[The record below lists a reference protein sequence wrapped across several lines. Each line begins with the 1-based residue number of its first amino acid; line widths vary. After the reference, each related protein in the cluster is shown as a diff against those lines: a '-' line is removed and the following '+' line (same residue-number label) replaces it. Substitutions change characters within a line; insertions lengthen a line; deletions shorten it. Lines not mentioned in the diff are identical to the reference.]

1 VVLLVAVGIVV
12 GRTPALAQSAADL
25 SQRMVVDALVDDY
38 TPLEAVFRNADVCT
52 LVAPPDSCGADEE
65 PSDDSAWSFLQDTTQ
80 IHVTWDAER
89 LYLASNAAIAGHAL
103 LLLLD
108 YTSEGLTAM
117 SNLRAW
123 RRALLFGPALRPDAF
138 IAVRD
143 AARTPELWRVTGREA
158 LERVSLD
165 AYAGV
170 ANFADEAPARAL
182 EVAIPWQVLFP
193 NAPRAVNPDTL
204 APETSMFVL
213 PLDSSIRGLR
223 LAAVV
228 VHAQEGLG
236 AADVAPDGRQSPALD
251 PRLPTLA
258 DRAAR
263 VDWDAQGEG
272 SLRFVDFG
280 VAVQT
285 QSAPRFVSDAPGA
298 PTPAVRVEDVF
309 TFRADDPQVA
319 TRSTLPDVGIEVGF
333 SFHLAAPAPDVVY
346 LTATVFS
353 MRGEHVIDLYRDE
366 RRSCRTSP
374 APYGC
379 YGDVARDRW
388 NGHDARGLPV
398 PGGVYVLYLSA
409 GPSPGTVVS
418 RASHT
423 IAVVN

>member
-1 VVLLVAVGIVV
+1 MLLVAVGIVL

-25 SQRMVVDALVDDY
+25 SQRMIVDALVDDY
-38 TPLEAVFRNADVCT
+38 TPVETVFRNADVCT
-52 LVAPPDSCGADEE
+52 LVAPPDSCAAEEE
-65 PSDDSAWSFLQDTTQ
+65 PADDSAWSLLQDTTQ

-89 LYLASNAAIAGHAL
+89 LYLAANATISGHAL

-108 YTSEGLTAM
+108 YTSEGLSAM
-117 SNLRAW
+117 SNLHAW
-123 RRALLFGPALRPDAF
+123 RRALLFGPALRPDALV
-138 IAVRD
+138 AVRD

-158 LERVSLD
+158 LERVALD
-165 AYAGV
+165 DYAGV
-170 ANFADEAPARAL
+170 ANFAGEAAGRAL
-182 EVAIPWQVLFP
+182 EVAIPWRVLFP
-193 NAPRAVNPDTL
+193 NAPRAVSPDTL
-204 APETSMFVL
+204 APETPMFVL

-236 AADVAPDGRQSPALD
+236 AADVAPDGRESPSLD
-251 PRLPTLA
+251 PRVPTLA

-272 SLRFVDFG
+272 ALRFVDFG

-298 PTPAVRVEDVF
+298 PTPGVRIEEVF
-309 TFRADDPQVA
+309 TFRADEPQVA

-333 SFHLAAPAPDVVY
+333 SFRLASPAPDVAY

-366 RRSCRTSP
+366 PRSCRALP

-388 NGHDARGLPV
+388 NGHDARGLPL
-398 PGGVYVLYLSA
+398 PGGVYLLQLSA
-409 GPSPGTVVS
+409 GPSPGVVVS
-418 RASHT
+418 RASRT